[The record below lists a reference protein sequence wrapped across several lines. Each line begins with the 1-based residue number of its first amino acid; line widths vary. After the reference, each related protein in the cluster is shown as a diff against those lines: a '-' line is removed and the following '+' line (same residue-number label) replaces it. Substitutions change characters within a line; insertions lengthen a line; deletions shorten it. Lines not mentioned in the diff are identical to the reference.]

1 MYRTANITFLLWVS
15 LQRSRFNFS
24 KFVLLKNIIFFYET
38 FDQQGGMWILPWNV
52 SPLPY
57 CRPECISFQTQWKSD
72 GPRDL
77 SSPSLPLDAMLVLWR
92 LSGPFRAGSHQPHCL
107 SYGDTSRPLQ
117 CCSNEPAGDLLK
129 RNPPPPPAFFFS
141 AHLPAPSVHCQKG
154 SYLSIHKPET
164 HAQHLSRLQSPWLA
178 SASMVSR
185 YTEWH
190 TETRKHTAMFRR
202 NCPLGEWHWDSVFIR
217 VSFCFGFLQKFIFI
231 ESFTCDMLKQI

>member
-1 MYRTANITFLLWVS
+1 MKHLIN
-15 LQRSRFNFS
+15 
-24 KFVLLKNIIFFYET
+24 K
-38 FDQQGGMWILPWNV
+38 GGMWILPWNV

-185 YTEWH
+185 YTDDIQ
-190 TETRKHTAMFRR
+190 KHVNTQPCLGGTVLWVSGTGIACLLEFHFALVFCKSLFSLNLLPTICSNRFKKSYSF
-202 NCPLGEWHWDSVFIR
+202 NCDLFGRLWVTDSNVKNTNK
-217 VSFCFGFLQKFIFI
+217 L
-231 ESFTCDMLKQI
+231 MYP